1 MPDMQSVGSALL
13 ITFALLIVSLTV
25 VGLAMWFL
33 YKFFKNKDE

>member
-13 ITFALLIVSLTV
+13 ITAALLVVSLTV